1 MKYLKQLALIL
12 VIWVIGEYMSSILS
26 NVIALPGSIIGMI
39 ILFVLMFFRVIKV
52 EQVEEVSNFF
62 LDNIAFFFIPLGVA
76 LLDNMGVLKEYWAQL
91 LIIIVISTITVLI
104 VTSLAVHFMMKTL
117 NRSEER

>member
-1 MKYLKQLALIL
+1 MKYLKQLSLIL
-12 VIWVIGEYMSSILS
+12 IIWAFGEYISSILS

-39 ILFVLMFFRVIKV
+39 ILFGLMFFRVIKV

-76 LLDNMGVLKEYWAQL
+76 LLDNMGVLRQYWAQL
-91 LIIIVISTITVLI
+91 LIIIVISTVIVLV
-104 VTSLAVHFMMKTL
+104 VTSLVVHFMMKTL
-117 NRSEER
+117 NRNEER